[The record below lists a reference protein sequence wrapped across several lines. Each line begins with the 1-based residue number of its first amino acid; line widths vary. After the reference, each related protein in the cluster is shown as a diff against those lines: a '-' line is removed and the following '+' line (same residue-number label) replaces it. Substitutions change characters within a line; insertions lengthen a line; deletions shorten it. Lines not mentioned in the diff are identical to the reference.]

1 MKLTIVKAR
10 KPKGYISTRLLFSNQ
25 NSAEKYVNNLNN
37 QFLLNK
43 AKLLEYKLSKKEAKI
58 IKFSEQKKHL
68 LTADGSKFL
77 LWEEFN

>member
-10 KPKGYISTRLLFSNQ
+10 KPKGYVSTRLLFSNQ
-25 NSAEKYVNNLNN
+25 NSAENYVNTLNN

-43 AKLLEYKLSKKEAKI
+43 AKLLEYKLSKKEEKI

-68 LTADGSKFL
+68 LTTHGSQFL
-77 LWEEFN
+77 LWEEYD